1 MTPGRRVAQR
11 ENGVIPTIEQAQ
23 AFAEEW
29 YAAWNARDLERILS
43 HYCEDVTFSS
53 PFIAA
58 MTGREDSTIAGRR
71 ELASYFGRALE
82 AYPDL
87 RFEPRALFVG
97 AGSVV
102 LHYRS
107 VRGLLTAEV
116 MGLDRDLRVTTV
128 LAHYDQFHDRS

>member
-43 HYCEDVTFSS
+43 HYREDVTFSS

-71 ELASYFGRALE
+71 ELASYFGRALD
-82 AYPDL
+82 AFPDL
-87 RFEPRALFVG
+87 RFEPLALFVG
-97 AGSVV
+97 VDSVV
-102 LHYRS
+102 LHYRR
-107 VRGLLTAEV
+107 VPGLLAAEA
-116 MGLDRDLRVTTV
+116 MCLDRDLRVGAAM
-128 LAHYDQFHDRS
+128 AHYDRLP